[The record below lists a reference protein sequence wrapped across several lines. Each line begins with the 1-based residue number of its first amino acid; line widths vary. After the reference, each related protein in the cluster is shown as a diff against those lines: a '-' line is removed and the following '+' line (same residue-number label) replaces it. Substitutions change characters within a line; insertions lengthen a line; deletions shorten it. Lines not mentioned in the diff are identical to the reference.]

1 LEEVDEEGFGSLAAR
16 GGEVPL
22 LPQLNMEVLFLLPPA
37 PPLMPPWLPPSSS
50 KDKTDVEDAE
60 ATEAVS
66 SSESSSEYGV
76 VWAEAGLVLVGWNG
90 CLRRQG
96 LAF

>member
-37 PPLMPPWLPPSSS
+37 PPLMPP
-50 KDKTDVEDAE
+50 
-60 ATEAVS
+60 
-66 SSESSSEYGV
+66 
-76 VWAEAGLVLVGWNG
+76 
-90 CLRRQG
+90 
-96 LAF
+96 